1 MGIPGGIAFRPLA
14 PIPGVV
20 HACGRATGACRLPWL
35 AMAREEGMPM
45 RVRPAVAADAEACG
59 RIIHDAF
66 KGISDAHAFP
76 PDFPSAEAGRQ
87 LAATLIA
94 SPAPFGVVAEEDG
107 RVVGSNFLA
116 EGDPIR
122 AVGPITV
129 DPVFRGPAAPG
140 GA

>member
-45 RVRPAVAADAEACG
+45 RVRPVVAADAEACG

-66 KGISDAHAFP
+66 AGIAAAHAFP
-76 PDFPSAEAGRQ
+76 PDFPSAEAGTQVPGRR
-87 LAATLIA
+87 AAGGEA
-94 SPAPFGVVAEEDG
+94 HDAHDHR
-107 RVVGSNFLA
+107 RVL
-116 EGDPIR
+116 
-122 AVGPITV
+122 
-129 DPVFRGPAAPG
+129 